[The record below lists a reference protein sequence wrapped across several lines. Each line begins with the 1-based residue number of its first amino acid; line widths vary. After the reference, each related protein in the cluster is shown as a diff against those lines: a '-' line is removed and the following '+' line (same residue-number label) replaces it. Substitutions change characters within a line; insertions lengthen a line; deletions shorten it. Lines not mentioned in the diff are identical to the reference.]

1 MNNNTQESKIQ
12 LEYINKCTELVKEK
26 YENAPAFF
34 IQNAGCQMNSL
45 QTDTV
50 AGIVKRMGYTEVSRE
65 EDADV
70 VIYNT
75 CTVREN
81 ANLKIYGHLGH
92 LKSIKKKNPELKIIL
107 FGCMMQEP
115 EVIEKIHKEYSFV
128 DLVFGTHNFHKFP
141 ELFYRSLNTEDRSL
155 MSGRNLM
162 KSWRVCLLTVNI
174 PLKRVSILCL
184 AAIISAVTVLY
195 HM

>member
-26 YENAPAFF
+26 YKKAPAFF
-34 IQNAGCQMNSL
+34 IQNAVCQMNSL

-81 ANLKIYGHLGH
+81 ANLKIYGQ
-92 LKSIKKKNPELKIIL
+92 KAYP
-107 FGCMMQEP
+107 P
-115 EVIEKIHKEYSFV
+115 R
-128 DLVFGTHNFHKFP
+128 FHQ
-141 ELFYRSLNTEDRSL
+141 
-155 MSGRNLM
+155 
-162 KSWRVCLLTVNI
+162 I
-174 PLKRVSILCL
+174 PSR
-184 AAIISAVTVLY
+184 
-195 HM
+195 HQ

>member
-1 MNNNTQESKIQ
+1 MYVVDGFEFQTKESKIQ

-26 YENAPAFF
+26 YEKAPAFF

-81 ANLKIYGHLGH
+81 ANLKIFLIYGTFGYWIQHL
-92 LKSIKKKNPELKIIL
+92 LENS
-107 FGCMMQEP
+107 
-115 EVIEKIHKEYSFV
+115 
-128 DLVFGTHNFHKFP
+128 
-141 ELFYRSLNTEDRSL
+141 
-155 MSGRNLM
+155 
-162 KSWRVCLLTVNI
+162 
-174 PLKRVSILCL
+174 
-184 AAIISAVTVLY
+184 
-195 HM
+195 

>member
-26 YENAPAFF
+26 YEKAPAFF

-92 LKSIKKKNPELKIIL
+92 LKSIKKKNPELKIVL
-107 FGCMMQEP
+107 
-115 EVIEKIHKEYSFV
+115 
-128 DLVFGTHNFHKFP
+128 
-141 ELFYRSLNTEDRSL
+141 
-155 MSGRNLM
+155 
-162 KSWRVCLLTVNI
+162 
-174 PLKRVSILCL
+174 L
-184 AAIISAVTVLY
+184 AA
-195 HM
+195 